1 MLDLN
6 GDLKWGL
13 IISNSGNNLNTLF
26 EYKSIGSGTDMIVAT
41 CGTTG

>member
-1 MLDLN
+1 LLDLN

-13 IISNSGNNLNTLF
+13 KIYNSGNNQNTLL